1 MQGPEHS
8 LRRRLLIR
16 LWLPL
21 LGVLL
26 LGSFLS
32 AALAVHFG
40 NSVHD
45 QWLLDS
51 AMALRTQLRSGAAG
65 PRLSLPKSAVEMFEW
80 DSVDR
85 IYEDVV
91 SADGERLFGNAVFPP
106 APVARGADDPHYY
119 NGTIA
124 GQPVRIVAVT
134 VTGPPPESKVV
145 TIQVAETMKK
155 REALVREVILMIVP
169 LQVAMLLVAGT
180 FIWFAVTSSLATLDE
195 TASRL
200 SRYKPE
206 GLVPVRDVD
215 GVPSE
220 VKPLIVAINQLIE
233 KLAEAREAQQRFVA
247 NAAHQLRTPLATLQV
262 QTERAL
268 RETDRKRHGEALADV
283 VRAVSRM
290 RHLTQ
295 QLLTLSRSD
304 PSSASMLQIERV
316 DVAQLAR
323 AELER
328 WADLAIE
335 RNIDLGYDGPESGVI
350 VRGEHRLLAELLG
363 NLVDNAIKYG
373 GAGGKITVGVKADPI
388 VLYVEDDGPGIALAE
403 RERVFEAF
411 YRPRD
416 SVAGGCG
423 LGLTIAREIAA
434 RHNARLTIVD
444 PPHGRG
450 TRVDILF
457 PAAAEGLTM
466 PGKSAGDPVTG
477 ATVAGV
483 AAAPSSRQ
491 YVEPPL
497 PSSQHYRLS

>member
-1 MQGPEHS
+1 MPVPEHS
-8 LRRRLLIR
+8 LRRRLLTR

-21 LGVLL
+21 LGVLM
-26 LGSFLS
+26 LGAFLS
-32 AALAVHFG
+32 AGLAVHFG
-40 NSVHD
+40 NVVHD
-45 QWLLDS
+45 RWLLDS
-51 AMALRTQLRSGAAG
+51 AMALGTQLRSGITG
-65 PRLSLPKSAVEMFEW
+65 PRLTLPASAVEIFEW
-80 DSVDR
+80 DSVDH

-91 SADGERLFGNAVFPP
+91 SADGEHLFGNAVFPP
-106 APVARGADDPHYY
+106 LPAGLATDASRYY
-119 NGTIA
+119 NGSI
-124 GQPVRIVAVT
+124 GGHPVRIVAVM
-134 VTGPPPESKVV
+134 VAGPPPESKFV

-155 REALVREVILMIVP
+155 REALVREIILMIVP
-169 LQVAMLLVAGT
+169 LQATILLLAGA
-180 FIWFAVTSSLATLDE
+180 FIWFAVTSSLVTLDE

-200 SRYKPE
+200 RRYKPE
-206 GLVPVRDVD
+206 GLVPVRDDD

-220 VKPLIVAINQLIE
+220 VKPLILAINQLIG

-268 RETDRKRHGEALADV
+268 RETDPKRHGEALADV

-304 PSSASMLQIERV
+304 PSSAGMLRMEGV
-316 DVAQLAR
+316 DLAQLVR

-350 VRGEHRLLAELLG
+350 VSGEHRLLAELLG
-363 NLVDNAIKYG
+363 NLVDNAIQYG
-373 GAGGKITVGVKADPI
+373 GAGNKITVGITPDP
-388 VLYVEDDGPGIALAE
+388 VMLFVDDDGPGIPPPE
-403 RERVFEAF
+403 RERVFEPF

-434 RHNARLTIVD
+434 RHGAQLTIVD
-444 PPHGRG
+444 PPHVRG
-450 TRVDILF
+450 TRVEVAF
-457 PAAAEGLTM
+457 PVAAVRIAKRALEPSDHTNAAEAAAGIADVAMSGQYATSMERS
-466 PGKSAGDPVTG
+466 GK
-477 ATVAGV
+477 
-483 AAAPSSRQ
+483 
-491 YVEPPL
+491 
-497 PSSQHYRLS
+497 